1 MWNRKLVCIPS
12 YTASE
17 TMSESVSNQYSGD
30 TQKFAYSLISIFR
43 TWQNCDRVKVVPGD
57 ILHFC
62 TWGSGGWGDPFTRP
76 PEKALE
82 EVEDGLA
89 TIERARRY
97 GVVILEADGDFNID
111 ASAAGAPR
119 EKMIEERSDD
129 ISLFDKED
137 VLSELITRCENDTRL
152 AEPSPS
158 VFPSWMQ
165 RDLAA
170 EYIRNHQP
178 DKIGLTEE

>member
-1 MWNRKLVCIPS
+1 
-12 YTASE
+12 
-17 TMSESVSNQYSGD
+17 MSESLSNQYSGD

-43 TWQNCDRVKVVPGD
+43 AWQNCGRVKVVPGD

-62 TWGSGGWGDPFTRP
+62 TWGNGGWGDPFARP

-89 TIERARRY
+89 TIEGARCY
-97 GVVILEADGDFNID
+97 GVVILEAGCDLNID
-111 ASAAGAPR
+111 AGAAGALR

-129 ISLFDKED
+129 IPLFDKEG
-137 VLSELITRCENDTRL
+137 VLSELIARCENDTRL
-152 AEPSPS
+152 AAPSPP
-158 VFPSWMQ
+158 VFPSWVQ

-170 EYIRNHQP
+170 EYMRNRQP